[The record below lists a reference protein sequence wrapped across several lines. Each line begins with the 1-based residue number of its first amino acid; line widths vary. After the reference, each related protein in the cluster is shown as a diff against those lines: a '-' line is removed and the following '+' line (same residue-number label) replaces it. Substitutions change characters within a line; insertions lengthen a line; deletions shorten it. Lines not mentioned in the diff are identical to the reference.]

1 MDGFTKSDFIRM
13 HRSIENPL
21 ICNSDRNCTATFHV
35 IFLCAVQVEM
45 KSSMWNLV
53 IEIERIESN
62 GNIVSVRAL
71 VHLRGFARGNHV
83 ESQSILELF
92 FIQISFA
99 IYISKI
105 CWKR

>member
-1 MDGFTKSDFIRM
+1 
-13 HRSIENPL
+13 
-21 ICNSDRNCTATFHV
+21 
-35 IFLCAVQVEM
+35 M

-71 VHLRGFARGNHV
+71 VHLRGFARGNHA
-83 ESQSILELF
+83 ESQSTLELL

-99 IYISKI
+99 IHISKI
-105 CWKR
+105 CWN